1 MKRFPISIVLVSLFL
16 AFSVLFNLVGCTMDL
31 QAQDLMTGVYAH
43 LVDGMEQEEK
53 QNYSSAISDFSFN
66 LFKECR
72 VDSENTLISPFSV
85 LYALAM
91 TANGAGGETLKQMES
106 VLGMS
111 IADLNK
117 YLYSYMECLPEKQ
130 EYHRSEFLP
139 ANSIWFDKENGFIP
153 KQEFLQ
159 NNADYYGAEL
169 YSIPFNEDSVEIIND
184 WVKENT
190 KDTIPSMVDKFDENT
205 VMILLNALLF
215 ESQWKNTYNEESVK
229 IGVFTK
235 EDGTEQRAEFMY
247 NMYDEGYY
255 LEDDKATGFMKSF
268 CDTSYKF
275 IALLPK
281 EGVSVSDC
289 VDSLNG
295 DSVENLL
302 DNGKWAEIDTAIPKF
317 ETEFSV
323 ELDEILRKMGMVDAF
338 EEGKADFSNM
348 GSLKSGTLSIGEIT
362 HKANIK
368 VDEMGVVAGAATQVS
383 IIDVGGGPDEQRKV
397 YLDRPFIY
405 VLYDSKNHIPLFIGT
420 MMDVQK

>member
-281 EGVSVSDC
+281 EGVSVSDY

-323 ELDEILRKMGMVDAF
+323 ELDLILRKMGMVDAF

>member
-1 MKRFPISIVLVSLFL
+1 MKRVPIRFVFVSLFL

-91 TANGAGGETLKQMES
+91 TANGANGETLTQIES
-106 VLGMS
+106 VLGVS
-111 IADLNK
+111 TTELNR
-117 YLYSYMECLPEKQ
+117 YLCSYKDYSPPKN
-130 EYHRSEFLP
+130 EYTRSEFLL
-139 ANSIWFDKENGFIP
+139 ANSIWYDEEKSFTP

-159 NNADYYGAEL
+159 TNADYYGAGL
-169 YSIPFNEDSVEIIND
+169 YNIPFNEDSVQLMND

-190 KDTIPSMVDKFDENT
+190 NNRIPSMVDKLDEDV
-205 VMILLNALLF
+205 VMVLLNALLF
-215 ESQWKNTYNEESVK
+215 EQQWENSYGKDSVETG
-229 IGVFTK
+229 IFTK
-235 EDGTEQRAEFMY
+235 EDNTKQEVEFMY
-247 NMYDEGYY
+247 GKDEEYY
-255 LEDDKATGFMKSF
+255 LEDEKATGFTKSF
-268 CDTSYKF
+268 FMSKYQF

-281 EGVSVSDC
+281 EGVSVSEY
-289 VDSLNG
+289 VDSLSG
-295 DSVENLL
+295 DSIQTLI
-302 DNGKWAEIDTAIPKF
+302 DNGISAEIDTAIPKF

-323 ELDEILRKMGMVDAF
+323 ELPEVLKTMGITDAF

-348 GSLKSGTLSIGEIT
+348 GDFSTGSVYLSNVV
-362 HKANIK
+362 HKANIS
-368 VDEMGVVAGAATQVS
+368 VDEMGVVAGAATSVFS
-383 IIDVGGGPDEQRKV
+383 IAVGGGPDEQRKV

-405 VLYDSKNHIPLFIGT
+405 VLYDSINHIPLFIGT

>member
-281 EGVSVSDC
+281 EGVSVSDY

-323 ELDEILRKMGMVDAF
+323 ELDLILRKMGMVDAF

-405 VLYDSKNHIPLFIGT
+405 VLYDSINHIPLFIGT
-420 MMDVQK
+420 MMDIQE